1 MARYAV
7 FCAFGTLSMDKF
19 IKLAEGLEKIVENEI
34 IDKEVKV
41 GEQFFFIRPL
51 TVAELKT
58 IANV

>member
-7 FCAFGTLSMDKF
+7 FCAFGTIPTDKF